1 MPIGDRALH
10 EPALPARGRG
20 ARIRPVIDE
29 QAPPPSPGPPPRL
42 VVRDDLVAVWR
53 VACAAH
59 EVAWRCWIAGVGGA
73 GPVLA
78 ALDREES
85 AARALASFCQAGL

>member
-1 MPIGDRALH
+1 MPIGNRELH
-10 EPALPARGRG
+10 EPALPVPTRRASMRR
-20 ARIRPVIDE
+20 VIDE

-42 VVRDDLVAVWR
+42 VVGDDLVAVWR
-53 VACAAH
+53 VACTAH
-59 EVAWRCWIAGVGGA
+59 EAAWRCWLAGIAGA